1 MVEYGEYYEKISDEE
16 IVKRIKD
23 LGEKIYNEFENENPS
38 IEFAVRGNIK
48 NIQYDEKKDLIL
60 LKEKIGKRE
69 FLNLGHVRKFAQT
82 ILVANLAKRLVETGK
97 TASLRE
103 VFYQLKHTINILNVE
118 TFEDQSESDAVI
130 EDLERTIRAI
140 REQFHIKAEGR
151 GAIYGDIVLRDK
163 KRGDEWNCSRLGR
176 GGWSVPSTI
185 EDIEIVEVNAD
196 FVLHVEKEALF
207 DRLIEE
213 RFPEKYRAILV
224 HGKGQ
229 PPRGVRR
236 LIHRLRYEKKLPVYI
251 FTDADPWG
259 FYIYSV
265 IKRGSMKLSQF
276 SPLLAT
282 PDAKFIGLTVDDI
295 EEYDLLKTKAVI
307 KLNQKD
313 IKRLNELT
321 NYPWFKKSREWQ
333 KQFKKMLDLGVKAEQ
348 DALARHSLEFV
359 AEKYL
364 PEKLQHSEKMLN

>member
-1 MVEYGEYYEKISDEE
+1 MTEYSEYFEKISDEE
-16 IVKRIKD
+16 IIKRITD
-23 LGEKIYNEFENENPS
+23 LAKNIYDEFENGNPS

-48 NIQYDEKKDLIL
+48 NILYDEKRDLIL

-69 FLNLGHVRKFAQT
+69 FLNLGHVRKFTQT
-82 ILVANLAKRLVETGK
+82 LLVANLAKKLVETGK

-103 VFYQLKHTINILNVE
+103 VFYQLKHTINVLNVE
-118 TFEDQSESDAVI
+118 TFEDQDESDAVI
-130 EDLERTIRAI
+130 EDLERTLRAI

-163 KRGDEWNCSRLGR
+163 KRGDEWNCSKLGR
-176 GGWSVPSTI
+176 GGWSIPSTI
-185 EDIEIVEVNAD
+185 EDIEIVDVNAD
-196 FVLHVEKEALF
+196 FILHVEKEALF

-213 RFPEKYRAILV
+213 RFPEKHRAILI

-229 PPRGVRR
+229 PPRGVKR
-236 LIHRLRYEKKLPVYI
+236 LIHRLRYEKKLPVYV

-307 KLNQKD
+307 KLNQRD
-313 IKRLNELT
+313 IKRLQELM
-321 NYPWFKKSREWQ
+321 NYPWFKKSKEWQ
-333 KQFKKMLDLGVKAEQ
+333 KQFQKMLKLGVKAEQ

-359 AEKYL
+359 AENYL
-364 PEKLQHSEKMLN
+364 PEKLEHPEKMLD